1 MKKLKIIYSKIE
13 NDIVNKVNTEFRRLS
28 NMSNK
33 RLFAELSFC
42 LLTPQS
48 NAKVCWRAIE
58 ILMKNN
64 LLYEG
69 TVEEIKHFL
78 TGVRFHNNKA
88 NYIVLAREKLIPNS
102 RLKRLIRELPPL
114 ELREYLVKNIKG
126 LGWKEASHFLRNIG
140 RGKDVAI
147 LDRHILRKMRDL
159 NIINQIPDR
168 ISKKSYLE
176 MEEKLKAFSGKIKIS
191 MDQLDLLLWYSAKGE
206 IFK

>member
-13 NDIVNKVNTEFRRLS
+13 NDIVNKGNTEFRRLS
-28 NMSNK
+28 NLSNK

-102 RLKRLIRELPPL
+102 RLKRLIR
-114 ELREYLVKNIKG
+114 
-126 LGWKEASHFLRNIG
+126 
-140 RGKDVAI
+140 
-147 LDRHILRKMRDL
+147 
-159 NIINQIPDR
+159 
-168 ISKKSYLE
+168 
-176 MEEKLKAFSGKIKIS
+176 
-191 MDQLDLLLWYSAKGE
+191 
-206 IFK
+206 